1 MQYETR
7 IPDFTI
13 RLATVEDVPT
23 ILMFIRGLA
32 EYEELAHEVVATEAL
47 LQETL
52 FGAKP
57 AAEVVIGELAGKPVC
72 FALFFTN
79 YSTFLGKPGLYLEDV
94 FVLPEMR
101 GRGLGKVLLAYLAKL
116 AVERGY
122 GRFEWAVLD
131 WNTPAINFYLA
142 QGAVMMDD
150 WRICRVTGEALRQLA
165 GNY

>member
-1 MQYETR
+1 MEYETR

-13 RLATVEDVPT
+13 RLAAVEDVPT

-32 EYEELAHEVVATEAL
+32 EYEKLAHEVVATEAL

>member
-1 MQYETR
+1 MEYETR

-13 RLATVEDVPT
+13 RLAAVEDVPT